1 MQNFNKFNDS
11 DYISDAPDKLNDN
24 FETIASDFA
33 GTSFPTTDLVEGM
46 ICYRTDKNEV
56 YRYDGN
62 SWQLEY
68 TIVDGGIKA
77 KQADSASSA
86 TSAGKATNDANGKA
100 ITGYVA
106 DVTVGS
112 AQGKIK
118 VTDGAGK
125 STEFTSYT
133 IATQAEA
140 KTGTDNTKV
149 MTPLRTKEAFDKNFS
164 DRKLEEATERIEN
177 IYVPVDDGFIG
188 MKIEGGGT
196 IFFDYMLGYK
206 YGSLAV
212 APVTSNLHSYHID
225 KDRNIVV
232 CDDPNDTTKQH
243 RFYVVSDYDIGD
255 YKHGEN
261 LMWADTA
268 SASMYNILVGTETGF
283 GKGYSNTEKCIA
295 AASADNRLEWNA
307 NAYNMIWHYVWKGDW
322 LYRSPKWFVP
332 SKDELNVLLNMQW
345 HEAARRVSY
354 DGTVKMKQLP
364 INFYSYYWSSS
375 ESSAT
380 VAHGANFCVGDM
392 TAHHK
397 PDAGISHVRL
407 CRTF

>member
-1 MQNFNKFNDS
+1 MANERN
-11 DYISDAPDKLNDN
+11 AVLV
-24 FETIASDFA
+24 
-33 GTSFPTTDLVEGM
+33 GTTEEGTAVIDMPITRVNNVEGM
-46 ICYRTDKNEV
+46 GRIMGATYYSGDIVYADTNNAIALICTTGGVTSSKEIDFSGVVVGGTVK
-56 YRYDGN
+56 
-62 SWQLEY
+62 
-68 TIVDGGIKA
+68 DGGVVWL
-77 KQADSASSA
+77 
-86 TSAGKATNDANGKA
+86 A
-100 ITGYVA
+100 IARG
-106 DVTVGS
+106 
-112 AQGKIK
+112 
-118 VTDGAGK
+118 
-125 STEFTSYT
+125 YT

-140 KTGTDNTKV
+140 EAGADNTKA

-177 IYVPVDDGFIG
+177 IYAPVDDGFIG

-322 LYRSPKWFVP
+322 QYRSPKWFVP

-380 VAHGANFCVGDM
+380 VAHSADFFSGGMGADGKYSAIEN
-392 TAHHK
+392 
-397 PDAGISHVRL
+397 HVRL